1 MRGVCFC
8 LFFALDGGYSHCC
21 VSFCCTHHE
30 AASVRTYP
38 LPLEPS
44 SHSPQPTPLGGH
56 RAPSFAAQ
64 QIPTIYTRECIQ
76 VNAGLSICPLS
87 RGLDLFSFFFFFLLI
102 VLLSKSSCFS
112 YFLFFNWRT
121 TTTIL
126 VLLFIA
132 STIRLYAEFSYWHI
146 YIFSHLFV
154 SISPYIFPLR

>member
-30 AASVRTYP
+30 AASVCTYP

-64 QIPTIYTRECIQ
+64 QIPTIYTRECIK

-87 RGLDLFSFFFFFLLI
+87 RGLDLI

-132 STIRLYAEFSYWHI
+132 STIRLYFMQSFPIDISTYLATY
-146 YIFSHLFV
+146 LFPFLLT
-154 SISPYIFPLR
+154 SSL